1 MLRPRFFLAGLRL
14 RRIGECSSCYSA
26 NSYTSSVKRRRMAK
40 IDMYGSCCSASPSSL
55 GVGPQ
60 HRLTYSSLHR
70 VQSFHAHDPPPASDT
85 AISFAFVEDDGKETA
100 VQVPEGTTILEAA
113 HSNDVP
119 LEGSCEGQCSCST
132 CHVILSDELYEALPE
147 PSVEEED
154 MLDLA
159 ACLTDTSRLG
169 CQIRV
174 NKHFE
179 GEKIKLPAITRNFF
193 VDGHKPSPH

>member
-1 MLRPRFFLAGLRL
+1 MKDSATRTESRFDFDAAQCISNPKPAIVRISHWWSLEGCV
-14 RRIGECSSCYSA
+14 RR
-26 NSYTSSVKRRRMAK
+26 
-40 IDMYGSCCSASPSSL
+40 
-55 GVGPQ
+55 
-60 HRLTYSSLHR
+60 
-70 VQSFHAHDPPPASDT
+70 
-85 AISFAFVEDDGKETA
+85 SFAFVEDDGKETA